1 METLEQLRNEINRL
15 QQELQ
20 QRDLLVQQLSEEVLR
35 LVKGNIAF
43 LPTVSDQEEMRSLS
57 HRLVDTE
64 QQLVL
69 SQLLLQ
75 ERDQEVLELK
85 ASLTELQKNAQN
97 LEATIQD
104 LPSIYGNKFSERMVP
119 IKSKVEVLQKENRQL
134 HVELQ
139 SMSHRLAQT
148 TPPQRIELP
157 QIQTSGPALP
167 AFGDA

>member
-1 METLEQLRNEINRL
+1 METLEQLRHEINRL

-43 LPTVSDQEEMRSLS
+43 LPTTSDQEQKRSLS
-57 HRLVDTE
+57 HKLVETE

-69 SQLLLQ
+69 SQLLLK
-75 ERDQEVLELK
+75 ERDQEVMELRQ
-85 ASLTELQKNAQN
+85 ALTELRENTQS
-97 LEATIQD
+97 LELTIQD
-104 LPSIYGNKFSERMVP
+104 LPNVYGNKFSERMVP

-157 QIQTSGPALP
+157 QIQTSGLALP

>member
-1 METLEQLRNEINRL
+1 METLEQLHNEINRL

-43 LPTVSDQEEMRSLS
+43 LPTASDQEEKRSLS
-57 HRLVDTE
+57 HKLVETE

-69 SQLLLQ
+69 SQLLLK
-75 ERDQEVLELK
+75 EREQEVMELK
-85 ASLTELQKNAQN
+85 QALTELKENTQS
-97 LEATIQD
+97 LESTIQD
-104 LPSIYGNKFSERMVP
+104 LPNVYGNKFSERMVP

-157 QIQTSGPALP
+157 QIQTSGLALP